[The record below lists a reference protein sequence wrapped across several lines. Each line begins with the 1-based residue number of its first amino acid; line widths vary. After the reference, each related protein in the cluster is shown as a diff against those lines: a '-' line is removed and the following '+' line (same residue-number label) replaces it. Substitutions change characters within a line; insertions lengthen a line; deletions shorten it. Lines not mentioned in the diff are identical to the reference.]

1 MIAPVGF
8 EALLK
13 KMWPDFRELRW
24 NELVSR
30 WEFIFTSAAG
40 TPVSQF
46 YGWYRNP
53 LTGENIDVDVDSM
66 MPPFRDLTLD
76 AIQEIIAYG
85 EKSYLGNRED
95 GARDWRDNFQQTMRA
110 NRDKRHKA
118 WAARGQAYSDL
129 IKEVRIAR
137 PWVKHHVRKV
147 KGQKQHVDA
156 GQLSR
161 IQVVAR

>member
-8 EALLK
+8 EALLQR
-13 KMWPDFRELRW
+13 MWPDFRELRW

-30 WEFIFTSAAG
+30 WEFIFTSASG
-40 TPVSQF
+40 LPVSQF

-53 LTGENIDVDVDSM
+53 LTGENLDVDVESF

-95 GARDWRDNFQQTMRA
+95 GARDHRDAFQKIMRE
-110 NRDKRHKA
+110 NRDKRQA
-118 WAARGQAYSDL
+118 SWVARGNAYADL

-137 PWVKHHVRKV
+137 PWVKHHVRAV
-147 KGQKQHVDA
+147 KGHKHVDA
-156 GQLSR
+156 GNLQR